1 MMLLAEPAGR
11 LLERAGNRAPR
22 GMTVHD
28 RTRLIGQL
36 HFVSHFFK
44 KKSGFNFGWS
54 RYRSSKAGKLE
65 SLLLPSNWS
74 MISLEAG

>member
-36 HFVSHFFK
+36 HFVSHFL
-44 KKSGFNFGWS
+44 KKSGFNFG
-54 RYRSSKAGKLE
+54 
-65 SLLLPSNWS
+65 
-74 MISLEAG
+74 

>member
-11 LLERAGNRAPR
+11 LLERTGNRASR

-36 HFVSHFFK
+36 HSVSHFVK
-44 KKSGFNFGWS
+44 KAASTFVEAAFHFWS
-54 RYRSSKAGKLE
+54 LSFVVSDPLPGLNSRSAS
-65 SLLLPSNWS
+65 
-74 MISLEAG
+74 